1 MTRKKNQQQDRI
13 DSYVIKDKQE
23 RVKSMT
29 REMSKMKNLDPITFQ
44 QSVIKQRIKEL
55 REDLPHLY
63 GLNHY
68 VWSREFFES
77 RNRMNLLCAANQIGK
92 SSIAIRKNI
101 EWACNKKLWPELW
114 PTTPKQFWYFYP
126 SDEVTTIEVEKKWV
140 PEFLPR
146 GDMKNHDNYG
156 WDIEYKSGD
165 VAAIHFR
172 SGCSIYFK
180 SYGQKTINL
189 QTSSVHMMTF
199 DEEAPE
205 EIINECLARL
215 RATRGYFNQVF
226 TATRGLQI
234 WYRAM
239 ECIGTAEEVFKDAW
253 KRSVSMRDCM
263 FYEDG
268 TPSQWTPERIKEAE
282 SFCTSQSEILK
293 RIDGRFVKDEGRR
306 YLTFDP
312 DRCLN
317 DASEKIPSN
326 WRCYAGVDIGSGG
339 RGRSAGAIVIV
350 ACSPDLDRGRVVRTW
365 RGDYEETTA
374 RDILEKYKEL
384 KSGLTI
390 TQACYDYQS
399 REFGLIA
406 SRSGEPFLPADKQR
420 HSGEQI
426 TNTLFQSGALT
437 IDAGVYD
444 NQKLVTELMSVP
456 AGEKNRKYQDD
467 LTDALRYV
475 LKLIPWDFVKIA
487 PNLKL
492 DDEDN
497 NEVPHT
503 MWTQSQYTEWEIK
516 QRRGEMFDE
525 DSKKDEWQ
533 TFRDEVS
540 AWNEMYGN

>member
-1 MTRKKNQQQDRI
+1 MAKKKQSREQRI
-13 DSYVIKDKQE
+13 DSFVEKSKE
-23 RVKSMT
+23 RQLKEMT
-29 REMSKMKNLDPITFQ
+29 REMTRMKNLDPLTFQ
-44 QSVIKQRIKEL
+44 QSVIKARIKEL

-63 GLNHY
+63 GWKFY
-68 VWSREFFES
+68 PWSREFFES
-77 RNRMNLLCAANQIGK
+77 RNKMNLLCAANQIGK

-114 PTTPKQFWYFYP
+114 DTEPKQFWYFYP
-126 SDEVTTIEVEKKWV
+126 SDQVATIEIEKKWV

-146 GDMKNHDNYG
+146 GAMKDHENYG

-165 VAAIHFR
+165 VHAIHFR
-172 SGCSIYFK
+172 SGCSIFFK
-180 SYGQKTINL
+180 SYGQKVINL

-239 ECIGTAEEVFKDAW
+239 ECIGTSEEMFSGAW
-253 KRSVSMRDCM
+253 KRSVSMRECM
-263 FYEDG
+263 YYEDG
-268 TPSQWTPERIKEAE
+268 TPSQWTPERIREAE
-282 SFCTSQSEILK
+282 GFCTSQSEILK

-306 YLTFDP
+306 YLTFNP
-312 DRCLN
+312 DKSIG
-317 DASEKIPSN
+317 DASEKIPPN
-326 WRCYAGVDIGSGG
+326 WRYYAGVDIGSGG
-339 RGRSAGAIVIV
+339 RGRSAGAVVIV
-350 ACSPDLDRGRVVRTW
+350 ACSNDLDRGRVVRTW

-374 RDILEKYKEL
+374 KDILEKYQEL
-384 KSGLTI
+384 RQGLTI

-406 SRSGEPFLPADKQR
+406 SRSGEPFIPADKQR
-420 HSGEQI
+420 NSGEQI

-437 IDAGVYD
+437 IDGNVYD
-444 NQKLVTELMSVP
+444 NGKLVTELMSVP

-487 PNLKL
+487 PNLKI
-492 DDEDN
+492 DDEERE
-497 NEVPHT
+497 EVPHT
-503 MWTQSQYTEWEIK
+503 NWTKDQYQQWQIK

-525 DSKKDEWQ
+525 FESKDEWQ
-533 TFRDEVS
+533 AFKDEVA
-540 AWNEMYGN
+540 AWNEAYGN

>member
-1 MTRKKNQQQDRI
+1 MAKKQTKEDRI
-13 DSYVIKDKQE
+13 ESTIARQKEE
-23 RVKSMT
+23 RVLELT
-29 REMSKMKNLDPITFQ
+29 REVSKMKNLDPLTFQ
-44 QSVIKQRIKEL
+44 QSVIKARIKEL
-55 REDLPHLY
+55 REDLPHLHGWKWY
-63 GLNHY
+63 P
-68 VWSREFFES
+68 WAREFFES

-92 SSIAIRKNI
+92 SSAAIRKNI

-114 PTTPKQFWYFYP
+114 ETTPKQFWYFYP
-126 SDEVTTIEVEKKWV
+126 SDQVATIEVEKKWV

-146 GDMKNHDNYG
+146 GDMKNHENYG

-172 SGCSIYFK
+172 SGCSIFFK
-180 SYGQKTINL
+180 SYGQKVINL

-226 TATRGLQI
+226 TATRGLQV

-239 ECIGTAEEVFKDAW
+239 ECIGTAEEMFSSAW
-253 KRSVSMRDCM
+253 KRSVSMRECM
-263 FYEDG
+263 FYDDG

-282 SFCTSQSEILK
+282 SYCTSQTEILK

-312 DRCLN
+312 DKSLG
-317 DASEKIPSN
+317 DANEKVPAN
-326 WRCYAGVDIGSGG
+326 WRYYAGVDIGSGG

-365 RGDYEETTA
+365 RGDFEETTA
-374 RDILEKYKEL
+374 KDILEKYKEL
-384 KSGLTI
+384 RQGITI

-406 SRSGEPFLPADKQR
+406 ARSGEPFLAADKQR

-437 IDAGVYD
+437 IDNGAYD
-444 NQKLVTELMSVP
+444 NRKLVTELMSVP
-456 AGEKNRKYQDD
+456 AGEKNRKFQDD

-487 PNLKL
+487 PNLKFN
-492 DDEDN
+492 DEDRE
-497 NEVPHT
+497 EVPHT
-503 MWTQSQYTEWEIK
+503 NWTKDQYHDWQIK
-516 QRRGEMFDE
+516 QRRGEMTDDCE
-525 DSKKDEWQ
+525 TKDEWQ
-533 TFRDEVS
+533 AFRDEVS
-540 AWNEMYGN
+540 AWNEAYGNW

>member
-1 MTRKKNQQQDRI
+1 MAKKQTKEDRI
-13 DSYVIKDKQE
+13 ESTIARQKEE
-23 RVKSMT
+23 RVLELT
-29 REMSKMKNLDPITFQ
+29 REVSKMKNLDPLTFQ
-44 QSVIKQRIKEL
+44 QSVIKARIKEL
-55 REDLPHLY
+55 KEDLPHLHGWKWY
-63 GLNHY
+63 A
-68 VWSREFFES
+68 WAREFFES

-92 SSIAIRKNI
+92 SSAAIRKNI

-114 PTTPKQFWYFYP
+114 DSTPKQFWYFYP
-126 SDEVTTIEVEKKWV
+126 SDQVATIEVEKKWV

-146 GDMKNHDNYG
+146 GDMKNHEFYG

-172 SGCSIYFK
+172 SGCSIFFK
-180 SYGQKTINL
+180 SYGQKVINL

-226 TATRGLQI
+226 TATRGLQV

-239 ECIGTAEEVFKDAW
+239 ECIGTAEEMFSSAW
-253 KRSVSMRDCM
+253 KRSVSMRECM
-263 FYEDG
+263 FYDDG
-268 TPSQWTPERIKEAE
+268 TPSPWTPERIKEAE
-282 SFCTSQSEILK
+282 GYCTSASEILK

-312 DRCLN
+312 DKSLGDPN
-317 DASEKIPSN
+317 EKIPAN
-326 WRCYAGVDIGSGG
+326 WRYYAGVDIGSGG
-339 RGRSAGAIVIV
+339 RGRSAGAIIII

-365 RGDYEETTA
+365 RGDFEETTA
-374 RDILEKYKEL
+374 KDILEKYKEL
-384 KSGLTI
+384 KQGITI

-406 SRSGEPFLPADKQR
+406 SRSGEPFLAADKQR
-420 HSGEQI
+420 NSGEQI

-437 IDAGVYD
+437 IDNGVYD
-444 NQKLVTELMSVP
+444 TRKLVTELMSVP

-487 PNLKL
+487 PNLKFN
-492 DDEDN
+492 DEDRE
-497 NEVPHT
+497 EVPHT
-503 MWTQSQYTEWEIK
+503 NWTKDQYHQWQIK
-516 QRRGEMFDE
+516 QRRGEMTDDCE
-525 DSKKDEWQ
+525 TKDEWQ
-533 TFRDEVS
+533 AFRDEVQ
-540 AWNEMYGN
+540 AWNEAYGNW

>member
-1 MTRKKNQQQDRI
+1 MARKKTTNIDRI
-13 DSYVIKDKQE
+13 ESYVVKDKQD
-23 RVKSMT
+23 RVKEMT
-29 REMSKMKNLDPITFQ
+29 REMTRMKNLDPITFQ

-55 REDLPHLY
+55 RDDLPHLY
-63 GLNHY
+63 GQKFY
-68 VWSREFFES
+68 PWSREFFES

-101 EWACNKKLWPELW
+101 EWACNKKLWPSLW
-114 PTTPKQFWYFYP
+114 DSTPKQFWYFYP
-126 SDEVTTIEVEKKWV
+126 SDQVATVEVEKKWV

-146 GDMKNHDNYG
+146 GDMKNHEHYG

-172 SGCSIYFK
+172 SGCSIFFK
-180 SYGQKTINL
+180 SYGQKVVNL

-205 EIINECLARL
+205 EIVNECLARL
-215 RATRGYFNQVF
+215 RATRGYFCQVF
-226 TATRGLQI
+226 TATRGLQL

-282 SFCTSQSEILK
+282 SYCTSQSEILK
-293 RIDGRFVKDEGRR
+293 RIDGRFVKDEGRK

-312 DRCLN
+312 DRCLG
-317 DASEKIPSN
+317 DASEKIPKD
-326 WRCYAGVDIGSGG
+326 WRYYAGVDIGSGG
-339 RGRSAGAIVIV
+339 RGRSAGAVVIV
-350 ACSPDLDRGRVVRTW
+350 ACSPTLDRGRVVRTW

-374 RDILEKYKEL
+374 KDILEKYKEL
-384 KSGLTI
+384 REGISI

-420 HSGEQI
+420 NSGEQI
-426 TNTLFQSGALT
+426 ANTLFQSGALT
-437 IDAGVYD
+437 IDSGVYD

-487 PNLKL
+487 PNLKF
-492 DDEDN
+492 DDDQKQD
-497 NEVPHT
+497 VPDT
-503 MWTQSQYTEWEIK
+503 SWTKDQWIQWEIK

-525 DSKKDEWQ
+525 HYQKNEWQ
-533 TFRDEVS
+533 SFSDEVA
-540 AWNEMYGN
+540 AWNEIYGN

>member
-1 MTRKKNQQQDRI
+1 MSRKRQNKEARI
-13 DSYVIKDKQE
+13 ESYVATKKAEKVD
-23 RVKSMT
+23 RLT
-29 REMSKMKNLDPITFQ
+29 REMTRMKNLDPLTFQ
-44 QSVIKQRIKEL
+44 QSLIKARIQEL

-63 GLNHY
+63 GWNWY
-68 VWSREFFES
+68 TWTREFFES

-92 SSIAIRKNI
+92 SSAAIRKNI

-114 PTTPKQFWYFYP
+114 STPPKQFWYFYP
-126 SDEVTTIEVEKKWV
+126 SDEVATIEVEKKWV

-146 GDMKNHDNYG
+146 GEMKNHENYG

-165 VAAIHFR
+165 VSAIHFR

-205 EIINECLARL
+205 EIVNECLARL
-215 RATRGYFNQVF
+215 RATRGYFCQIF
-226 TATRGLQI
+226 TATRGLQL

-239 ECIGTAEEVFKDAW
+239 ECIGTEEEVFKDAW

-268 TPSQWTPERIKEAE
+268 TPSPWTPERIKEAE

-312 DRCLN
+312 DRCMA

-326 WRCYAGVDIGSGG
+326 WRYYAGVDIGSGG
-339 RGRSAGAIVIV
+339 RGRSAGAVVIV
-350 ACSPDLDRGRVVRTW
+350 AVSNNLDRGRIIRTW

-374 RDILEKYKEL
+374 KDILEKYKEL
-384 KSGLTI
+384 RQGLTI

-406 SRSGEPFLPADKQR
+406 SRSGEPFMPADKHR
-420 HSGEQI
+420 DSGEQI
-426 TNTLFQSGALT
+426 ANTLFQSGALT

-487 PNLKL
+487 PNLKFE
-492 DDEDN
+492 DEDKD
-497 NEVPHT
+497 EVPHT
-503 MWTQSQYTEWEIK
+503 NWTKEQYIQWEIK
-516 QRRGEMFDE
+516 QRRGEMTDE
-525 DSKKDEWQ
+525 FESKDEWQ
-533 TFRDEVS
+533 AFGDEVA
-540 AWNEMYGN
+540 AWNEAYGN

>member
-1 MTRKKNQQQDRI
+1 MTR
-13 DSYVIKDKQE
+13 
-23 RVKSMT
+23 
-29 REMSKMKNLDPITFQ
+29 MKNLDPITFQ

-55 REDLPHLY
+55 RDDLPHLY
-63 GLNHY
+63 GQKFY
-68 VWSREFFES
+68 PWSREFFES

-101 EWACNKKLWPELW
+101 EWACNKKLWPSLW
-114 PTTPKQFWYFYP
+114 DSTPKQFWYFYP
-126 SDEVTTIEVEKKWV
+126 SDEVATIEVEKKWV

-146 GDMKNHDNYG
+146 GDMKNHEWYG

-172 SGCSIYFK
+172 SGCSIFFR
-180 SYGQKTINL
+180 SYGQKVVNL
-189 QTSSVHMMTF
+189 QTSSLHMMTF

-205 EIINECLARL
+205 EIVNECLARL
-215 RATRGYFNQVF
+215 RATRGYFCQVF
-226 TATRGLQI
+226 TATRGLQL

-268 TPSQWTPERIKEAE
+268 TQSQWTPERIKEAE
-282 SFCTSQSEILK
+282 SYCTSQSEILK
-293 RIDGRFVKDEGRR
+293 RIDGRFVKDEGRK

-312 DRCLN
+312 DRCLA
-317 DASEKIPSN
+317 DASEKIPRD
-326 WRCYAGVDIGSGG
+326 WRYYAGVDIGSGG
-339 RGRSAGAIVIV
+339 RGRSAGAVVIV
-350 ACSPDLDRGRVVRTW
+350 ACSPTLDRGRVVRTW

-374 RDILEKYKEL
+374 KDILEKYKEL
-384 KSGLTI
+384 REGISV

-420 HSGEQI
+420 NSGEQI
-426 TNTLFQSGALT
+426 ANTLFQSGALT
-437 IDAGVYD
+437 IDQGVYD

-487 PNLKL
+487 PNLKF
-492 DDEDN
+492 DDDQRED
-497 NEVPHT
+497 VPDT
-503 MWTQSQYTEWEIK
+503 TWTKDQWFQWEIK

-525 DSKKDEWQ
+525 HQKNEWQ
-533 TFRDEVS
+533 SFSDEVA
-540 AWNEMYGN
+540 AWNEIYGN

>member
-1 MTRKKNQQQDRI
+1 MPRKKTNKDRI
-13 DSYVIKDKQE
+13 EQTLAQQKENRTKE
-23 RVKSMT
+23 LT
-29 REMSKMKNLDPITFQ
+29 REMSKMANLDPLTFQ
-44 QSVIKQRIKEL
+44 QSIVKQRIKEL
-55 REDLPHLY
+55 REDLPHLHGWKWY
-63 GLNHY
+63 P
-68 VWSREFFES
+68 WAREFFES

-92 SSIAIRKNI
+92 SSAAIRKNI
-101 EWACNKKLWPELW
+101 EWACNKKLWKDLW
-114 PTTPKQFWYFYP
+114 DTPPKQFWYFYP
-126 SDEVTTIEVEKKWV
+126 SDQVATVEVEKKWI

-146 GDMKNHDNYG
+146 GDMKNHENYG

-165 VAAIHFR
+165 VSAIHFR

-180 SYGQKTINL
+180 SYGQKTVNL

-239 ECIGTAEEVFKDAW
+239 ECIGTPEEMFKDAW
-253 KRSVSMRDCM
+253 KRSVSMRECM
-263 FYEDG
+263 YYDDG
-268 TPSQWTPERIKEAE
+268 TPSPWTAERIREAE

-312 DRCLN
+312 DKSVT
-317 DASEKIPSN
+317 DSSEKIPAN
-326 WRCYAGVDIGSGG
+326 WRYYAGVDVGSGG
-339 RGRSAGAIVIV
+339 RGRSAGAVVIV
-350 ACSPDLDRGRVVRTW
+350 AVSPDLDRGRVVRTW
-365 RGDYEETTA
+365 RGDFEETTA
-374 RDILEKYKEL
+374 KDILEKYKEL
-384 KSGLTI
+384 RQGITI

-420 HSGEQI
+420 NSGEQI

-437 IDAGVYD
+437 IDQDVYD
-444 NQKLVTELMSVP
+444 NRKLVTELMSVP

-487 PNLKL
+487 PNLKI
-492 DDEDN
+492 DDDDRDD
-497 NEVPHT
+497 VPHT
-503 MWTQSQYTEWEIK
+503 DWNKDQYFQWELK
-516 QRRGEMFDE
+516 QRRGEMIDE
-525 DSKKDEWQ
+525 FQGKDEWQ
-533 TFRDEVS
+533 AFRDEVA
-540 AWNEMYGN
+540 AWNEAYGN